1 MNPTEKKKKKE
12 VSFLDLA
19 IQQNNLR
26 AKILPEDFVVSILN
40 EGRSVSVMRKHDGA
54 VKEFKRSTA
63 WPRAQEFMD
72 NLTGAQLND
81 NFPEP
86 RKKKG

>member
-1 MNPTEKKKKKE
+1 MNATEKKKKKE
-12 VSFLDLA
+12 VSFLDLG
-19 IQQNNLR
+19 IQENNLR
-26 AKILPEDFVVSILN
+26 AKILREDFVVSILN
-40 EGRSVSVMRKHDGA
+40 EGRLVSIMRKNDGA
-54 VKEFKRSTA
+54 IKEFNRATA

-81 NFPEP
+81 NFPKP

>member
-1 MNPTEKKKKKE
+1 MNATEKKKE
-12 VSFLDLA
+12 PSFLDLA
-19 IQQNNLR
+19 IQENNLR

-40 EGRSVSVMRKHDGA
+40 EGRLVSIMRKNDKSI
-54 VKEFKRSTA
+54 KEFNRATS

-81 NFPEP
+81 NFPKP